1 MNPFERESSLFFHT
15 YKRLPLEIDRGEG
28 VYLYTKDGKRYLDMF
43 AGLAVNALGYGNP
56 RVLSAIQAQASRY
69 LHLSNYFLQDPQLE
83 LADRL
88 IRLSG
93 YRKLFFSNSG
103 TESVEGAIKLSRKWG
118 SANGRR
124 EIISFS
130 NAFHGRTMGAL
141 SIMDKQKYRDGY
153 EPFLGNCSV
162 VEFNDPSALR
172 AKVSSGTAAVIL
184 ECIQGEG
191 GIVPITA
198 EFAGELRS
206 LHQKHGFLLIADE
219 IQAGIGRTGKLFAF
233 QHFGLSPDIVVLA
246 KPIGGGLPLGAIL
259 GGERVAGVFDVGVH
273 GTTFGG
279 NPVACAAGSAVLDE
293 ITEHGL
299 IGRAHS
305 MGALLTAGLR
315 NLRERFPKHI
325 REVRGY
331 GLMVGMEMAASCD
344 SIVAQ
349 LRDQGIL
356 LNCTNSNVIRFLPP
370 LIVAEEHIATTIAAL
385 ESILQQ
391 LPG

>member
-1 MNPFERESSLFFHT
+1 MNAFERESSLFFHT
-15 YKRLPLEIDRGEG
+15 YKRLPLEVDRGEG
-28 VYLYTKDGKRYLDMF
+28 IYLYTKDGKRYLDMF

-56 RVLSAIQAQASRY
+56 RVLNAIQAQASRY

-93 YRKLFFSNSG
+93 YKKLFFSNSG
-103 TESVEGAIKLSRKWG
+103 TESIEGAIKLSRKWG
-118 SANGRR
+118 AANGRK
-124 EIISFS
+124 EILSFS

-141 SIMDKQKYRDGY
+141 SIMDKAKYRDGY
-153 EPFLGNCSV
+153 EPFLEHCSV
-162 VEFNDPSALR
+162 VEFNNPAALR
-172 AKVSSGTAAVIL
+172 SKVSSATAAVIL

-191 GIVPITA
+191 GIVPLST
-198 EFAGELRS
+198 EFAAELRS
-206 LHQKHGFLLIADE
+206 LHEKHGFLLVADE
-219 IQAGIGRTGKLFAF
+219 IQAGIGRTGKFFAF

-279 NPVACAAGSAVLDE
+279 NPVACAAGTAVLDE
-293 ITEHGL
+293 IQEHNL
-299 IGRAHS
+299 VGRAHD
-305 MGALLTAGLR
+305 MGALLMAGLR
-315 NLRERFPKHI
+315 NLHERFPKHI

-331 GLMVGMEMAASCD
+331 GLMVGMEMAAPCD
-344 SIVAQ
+344 AIVAQ

-356 LNCTNSNVIRFLPP
+356 LNCTNTNVVRFLPP
-370 LIVAEEHIATTIAAL
+370 LIVKEEHIATTVAAL
-385 ESILQQ
+385 ESILQR